1 MALPSTYKGL
11 EATKLHQKDFLPK
24 YKELKADL
32 SNKHPLLS
40 NQKIH
45 RKVYEKLGYP
55 HWHTETGAAGKPGT
69 KDFEPYLINQ
79 GKPRVAGTRQTSNAM
94 ASGKRAIYE
103 NLSNA
108 HLTPEQNKAWNEY
121 RDSLPKK
128 FQLDHK
134 REIQETGPEIET
146 LNKWKKKGWISKKD
160 YDRGIKKIREIGAG
174 NDLTLNAQSLSEQ
187 ENSAKRTEVIKKNKS
202 LENLERRKLSSRFNL
217 GKFKNKTFEQI
228 YASVKDALKVNGNGN
243 GNGNGLKINGGKTQS
258 GALAIERTNPALGL
272 VQKGANLAQLG
283 MRNLSLLNM
292 ISEGLT
298 KKKFTSHVGD
308 TFNRGVNN
316 LMLSINNPEQRA
328 KDIAEQQKVLKSKN
342 DLIKIAK
349 NKYDKAVDKVKISTL

>member
-1 MALPSTYKGL
+1 MALPTNYKGL
-11 EATKLHQKDFLPK
+11 EATKLDQKDFLPK
-24 YKELKADL
+24 YKELKSDL
-32 SNKHPLLS
+32 SKKHPLLS

-55 HWHTETGAAGKPGT
+55 HWHTKTLAAGKPGT

-79 GKPRVAGTRQTSNAM
+79 GKPRLAGTRQTSNGL
-94 ASGKRAIYE
+94 ASDKRAVYE
-103 NLSNA
+103 KLSNA

-160 YDRGIKKIREIGAG
+160 YDRGLKKIREIGAG
-174 NDLTLNAQSLSEQ
+174 NDLNVNAQSLSEQ

-228 YASVKDALKVNGNGN
+228 YAAVKDALKINGNGN
-243 GNGNGLKINGGKTQS
+243 DNGNGLKTNGGKTQA
-258 GALAIERTNPALGL
+258 GALALERANPTLGL
-272 VQKGANLAQLG
+272 VQRSANLAQLG

-292 ISEGLT
+292 ASEALT

-308 TFNRGVNN
+308 TVKRGADN
-316 LMLSINNPEQRA
+316 LMLSIRNPEQRK
-328 KDIAEQQKVLKSKN
+328 KDIKDQQKNLKAKN
-342 DLIKIAK
+342 DYLKVAQNKIKKTMA
-349 NKYDKAVDKVKISTL
+349 NTDISTL

>member
-1 MALPSTYKGL
+1 MALPTTYKGL
-11 EATKLHQKDFLPK
+11 EATKLDQKDFLPK
-24 YKELKADL
+24 YRELKAEL
-32 SNKHPLLS
+32 SKKHPDLS

-55 HWHTETGAAGKPGT
+55 HWHKETGAAGKPGT
-69 KDFEPYLINQ
+69 KDFEPFLINQ
-79 GKPRVAGTRQTSNAM
+79 GKPRVAGTRQTSNGL
-94 ASGKRAIYE
+94 ASDKRAVYE
-103 NLSNA
+103 KLSNA
-108 HLTPEQNKAWNEY
+108 HLTPEQNKAWNDY

-160 YDRGIKKIREIGAG
+160 YDRGLKKIREIGAG
-174 NDLTLNAQSLSEQ
+174 NDLSVNSQALSEQ
-187 ENSAKRTEVIKKNKS
+187 ENSAKRTEVIKKNES
-202 LENLERRKLSSRFNL
+202 LKKLEQRKLSNRLTIGPFKGKSFAQIFN
-217 GKFKNKTFEQI
+217 FSKNKTNGTNGTNGE
-228 YASVKDALKVNGNGN
+228 LKVNGGN
-243 GNGNGLKINGGKTQS
+243 TA
-258 GALAIERTNPALGL
+258 ALSAANNPMNL

-308 TFNRGVNN
+308 TVKRGANN

-328 KDIAEQQKVLKSKN
+328 KDIEEQQKKLKAQK
-342 DLIKIAK
+342 DLLKIAK
-349 NKYDKAVDKVKISTL
+349 KKYQKVTDKVKISTL

>member
-55 HWHTETGAAGKPGT
+55 HWHTETGAAGKPDT

-134 REIQETGPEIET
+134 RCLHQR
-146 LNKWKKKGWISKKD
+146 L
-160 YDRGIKKIREIGAG
+160 R
-174 NDLTLNAQSLSEQ
+174 
-187 ENSAKRTEVIKKNKS
+187 
-202 LENLERRKLSSRFNL
+202 
-217 GKFKNKTFEQI
+217 
-228 YASVKDALKVNGNGN
+228 
-243 GNGNGLKINGGKTQS
+243 
-258 GALAIERTNPALGL
+258 L
-272 VQKGANLAQLG
+272 VPDHY
-283 MRNLSLLNM
+283 
-292 ISEGLT
+292 
-298 KKKFTSHVGD
+298 F
-308 TFNRGVNN
+308 
-316 LMLSINNPEQRA
+316 QRH
-328 KDIAEQQKVLKSKN
+328 
-342 DLIKIAK
+342 
-349 NKYDKAVDKVKISTL
+349 